1 MSSVLDEKGVDA
13 ESLDESIVS
22 GSTLAAIYH
31 MSWPMLVQ
39 MLIISAASFADV
51 YVAGKLGSETQ
62 AAIGICNQ
70 VWFLMILMTIALS
83 SGTMALISRFWG
95 ARDYDSAIEAGRQS
109 LIFSFIFGVLSTLA
123 GLLVAKPVLSM
134 TGASPAVQ
142 ELSWRFLQID
152 LLSQLPFTLVWT
164 CHSMFRAIGNSRV
177 PMLIWLAMAS
187 LIITLNFTLCLGP
200 PKLGIIGI
208 ALAWTIA
215 GCLGVVLNL
224 WLLRSSDLKAS
235 LDIVPALKEGL
246 SPRTREWIWRILK
259 VGMPTCIQDLAWV
272 LGNFAMFLI
281 FAMTKNPTATQAAW
295 TIGFRLEEMICTLP
309 LHALGASIGT
319 IVGQNLGAKKP
330 ERASRTGWQAAG
342 IGLGI
347 EIPTAVAMYIFAEP
361 IAHLM
366 TSDPLVLA
374 STADYLRIVGLSE
387 PLVAC
392 WIILFGALTGA
403 GYTKWPMWIG
413 IVGLTCVRLP
423 LAYILAINCHMGAN
437 GIWLSIAISSSL
449 IGLMAIA
456 RFKSG
461 VWKTQ
466 QV

>member
-1 MSSVLDEKGVDA
+1 MSSVLDQEELKA
-13 ESLDESIVS
+13 KSLDELIVS
-22 GSTLAAIYH
+22 GSTLSAIYH

-39 MLIISAASFADV
+39 MLIISAASFSDV
-51 YVAGKLGSETQ
+51 FVAGKLGSETQ

-70 VWFLMILMTIALS
+70 VWFLMVLMTIALS

-109 LIFSFIFGVLSTLA
+109 LIFAFIFGTISTVL
-123 GLLVAKPVLSM
+123 GLLAAKPLLAL
-134 TGASPAVQ
+134 TGTTDAVQ
-142 ELSWRFLQID
+142 ALGWRFLKVD
-152 LLSQLPFTLVWT
+152 LMSQLPFTMVWT
-164 CHSMFRAIGNSRV
+164 CHSMFRAIGNSRA
-177 PMLIWLAMAS
+177 PMLIWLAMA
-187 LIITLNFTLCLGP
+187 IIIISLNFGLCLGP
-200 PKLGIIGI
+200 THMGIEGI
-208 ALAWTIA
+208 ALSWVVA
-215 GCLGVVLNL
+215 GCVGVALNL
-224 WLLRSSDLKAS
+224 YLLRSSDLKDS
-235 LDIVPALKEGL
+235 LIVGPAIREGF

-259 VGMPTCIQDLAWV
+259 VGIPTCIQDLAWV
-272 LGNFAMFLI
+272 LGNFAMFKI
-281 FAMTKNPTATQAAW
+281 FAMTQYPTACQAAW

-330 ERASRTGWQAAG
+330 ERAVKTGWQATV
-342 IGLGI
+342 IGLVL
-347 EIPTAVAMYIFAEP
+347 ELPTALAMYVFAQP
-361 IAHLM
+361 IASMM
-366 TSDPLVLA
+366 TSDPQVLA

-423 LAYILAINCHMGAN
+423 LAYVLATTCHMGAD
-437 GIWLSIAISSSL
+437 GIWLAIAISSSL
-449 IGLMAIA
+449 IGLMAIQ
-456 RFKSG
+456 RFHSG
-461 VWKTQ
+461 VWKSQ

>member
-1 MSSVLDEKGVDA
+1 LDQKELKA
-13 ESLDESIVS
+13 QSLDELIVG

-70 VWFLMILMTIALS
+70 VWFLMVLLTVALS

-109 LIFSFIFGVLSTLA
+109 LIFAFIFGTASTIA
-123 GLLVAKPVLSM
+123 GLILAKPLLAI
-134 TGASPAVQ
+134 TGTSATVQ
-142 ELSWRFLQID
+142 NLGWHFLQID
-152 LLSQLPFTLVWT
+152 LLSQLPFTMVWT
-164 CHSMFRAIGNSRV
+164 CHSMFRAIGNSRA
-177 PMLIWLAMAS
+177 PMLIWLAMAVIIIS
-187 LIITLNFTLCLGP
+187 LDVGLCLGP
-200 PKLGIIGI
+200 IHLGINGI
-208 ALAWTIA
+208 AISWCVA
-215 GCLGVVLNL
+215 GCVGVGLNL
-224 WLLRSSDLKAS
+224 FLLKSSDLKQS
-235 LDIVPALKEGL
+235 LIIGPALKEGL
-246 SPRTREWIWRILK
+246 SPRTREWIWRIMK
-259 VGMPTCIQDLAWV
+259 VGLPTCVQDLAWV
-272 LGNFAMFLI
+272 LGNFMLFLI
-281 FAMTKNPTATQAAW
+281 FATTKYPTACQAAW

-330 ERASRTGWQAAG
+330 DRAERTGWQAMV
-342 IGLGI
+342 IGLVI
-347 EIPTAVAMYIFAEP
+347 EVPTAAVMFIFAEP
-361 IAHLM
+361 IARLM
-366 TSDPLVLA
+366 TSDPMVLS

-392 WIILFGALTGA
+392 WIVLFGALTGA

-413 IVGLTCVRLP
+413 IVGLTCIRLP
-423 LAYILAINCHMGAN
+423 LAYVLATNYHMGAN
-437 GIWLSIAISSSL
+437 GIWLAIAVSSSL
-449 IGLMAIA
+449 IGLMAIQ
-456 RFKSG
+456 RFHSG
-461 VWKTQ
+461 VWKSQ